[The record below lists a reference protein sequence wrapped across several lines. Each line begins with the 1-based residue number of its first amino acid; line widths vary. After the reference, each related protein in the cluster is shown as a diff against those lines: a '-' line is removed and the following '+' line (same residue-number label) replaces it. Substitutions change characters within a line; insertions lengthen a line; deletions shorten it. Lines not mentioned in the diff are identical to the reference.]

1 MPDTLPAPAGTLN
14 ERQAQIAAAARA
26 LLDAEGPEALTMRR
40 IAGVLG
46 IKAPSLYKH
55 LPDKAALEAL
65 VVAAGFAE
73 LAAVLADAAAA
84 AAAADGADRD
94 DAADATGKLT
104 AIAGAY
110 RAYAVAHPHLYRL
123 MNYQPLRRDLLPGG
137 LEARAAQPLAEAAG
151 YDEARARAMW
161 AFAHGMV
168 SLEIDGRFPP
178 RADLDEAWRAGLAA
192 FAPPAAFHHRSRG
205 PGALRGNAGISRVGR
220 RENRGLT
227 ARTAGKSPRLFPGGC
242 LELGDEFGRD
252 AAAVFDVD
260 SLSPG
265 PFADFGGVRGPGGLL
280 PGATRTGP
288 GAAGGADVGG
298 QHIAQLLGVAGAE
311 VNLIFGAVHAESY
324 GALGLAAVEVID
336 KKGFDL
342 LRHGYRS
349 SGDLAAS
356 RNKLSPHAC
365 ASAIFI

>member
-1 MPDTLPAPAGTLN
+1 VPDTLQAPAGALN

-73 LAAVLADAAAA
+73 LAAALAGAADAADAAAGSA
-84 AAAADGADRD
+84 GADRAAAAD
-94 DAADATGKLT
+94 AAGKLT

-110 RAYAVAHPHLYRL
+110 RAYAVARPHLYRL

-151 YDEARARAMW
+151 HDEARARAMW

-178 RADLDEAWRAGLAA
+178 QADLDEAWRAGLAA
-192 FAPPAAFHHRSRG
+192 FAPPAAFPS
-205 PGALRGNAGISRVGR
+205 PAPQAGRI
-220 RENRGLT
+220 
-227 ARTAGKSPRLFPGGC
+227 
-242 LELGDEFGRD
+242 
-252 AAAVFDVD
+252 
-260 SLSPG
+260 
-265 PFADFGGVRGPGGLL
+265 
-280 PGATRTGP
+280 TG
-288 GAAGGADVGG
+288 
-298 QHIAQLLGVAGAE
+298 
-311 VNLIFGAVHAESY
+311 
-324 GALGLAAVEVID
+324 
-336 KKGFDL
+336 
-342 LRHGYRS
+342 
-349 SGDLAAS
+349 
-356 RNKLSPHAC
+356 
-365 ASAIFI
+365 